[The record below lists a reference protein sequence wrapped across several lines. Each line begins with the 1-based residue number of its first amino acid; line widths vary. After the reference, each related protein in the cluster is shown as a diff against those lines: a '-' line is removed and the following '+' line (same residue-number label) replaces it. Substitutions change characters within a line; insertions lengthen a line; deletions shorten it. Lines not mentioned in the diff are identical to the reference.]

1 MQKTLFL
8 TLCGLALAGCD
19 QLGME
24 NPAQLAAAKE
34 AEGRAVGGACRH
46 SGRALEDCYKLN
58 PKALKS
64 AVFGGWRDMD
74 AYMRENS
81 IEIVPSSIQR
91 DEAAKK
97 NAPPEATPSDKG
109 VKPVETPAK
118 KAGAAHSAV
127 ERPLP
132 TPVSGGKVV

>member
-1 MQKTLFL
+1 MQKLLLL

-19 QLGME
+19 QLGLE
-24 NPAQLAAAKE
+24 NPAQIAAARE

-58 PKALKS
+58 PKAQKS

-97 NAPPEATPSDKG
+97 KAAAEEVPADKTTKPAEAPVKKGSAGHTAT
-109 VKPVETPAK
+109 
-118 KAGAAHSAV
+118 
-127 ERPLP
+127 ERPQPLP
-132 TPVSGGKVV
+132 AGGGKMV